1 MEFSFSLVA
10 RSIRLDVPHL
20 GLINPDC
27 PAFKEYVL
35 SGLPGKTG
43 NVQNFQTI
51 NEGQNWVWMCH
62 GLARVPKGKN
72 LKTSPLRSLRS
83 QTFSLVDILPLRRI
97 VGRINAT
104 PRGDPTA
111 RDILGG
117 AGAFEGDWG
126 SIEVRRFV
134 FPCTVPRRAPHEESP
149 FNKRG
154 SSSPA
159 SPFRRA

>member
-1 MEFSFSLVA
+1 
-10 RSIRLDVPHL
+10 
-20 GLINPDC
+20 
-27 PAFKEYVL
+27 
-35 SGLPGKTG
+35 
-43 NVQNFQTI
+43 
-51 NEGQNWVWMCH
+51 MCH
-62 GLARVPKGKN
+62 APARAKSQKLISV
-72 LKTSPLRSLRS
+72 PLRSLRS
-83 QTFSLVDILPLRRI
+83 QTFSVVDNETPGRI

>member
-1 MEFSFSLVA
+1 
-10 RSIRLDVPHL
+10 
-20 GLINPDC
+20 
-27 PAFKEYVL
+27 
-35 SGLPGKTG
+35 
-43 NVQNFQTI
+43 
-51 NEGQNWVWMCH
+51 MCH
-62 GLARVPKGKN
+62 GLAHVPKGKN
-72 LKTSPLRSLRS
+72 LKTSPLRCLRS
-83 QTFSLVDILPLRRI
+83 QTFSLVDILPLRLI

-117 AGAFEGDWG
+117 AGAFESDCG

-154 SSSPA
+154 PRHPRPRFVA
-159 SPFRRA
+159 HDG